1 MLIMPWYVFQS
12 KPQKE
17 GLLSE
22 QLYLRGVETYYPCIR
37 VRPVNP
43 RARKVKSYF
52 PGYLFA
58 RIDPNHTDVASLR
71 WLPGAVG
78 LVSFQ
83 GEPADV
89 PDGMVQAI
97 QKRVDEINDAGGE
110 HLEGLKPGDVVT
122 IQDGPLAGYEAIFD
136 KRLSGVERVRV
147 LLNVLKN
154 RQITVELSAG
164 QIERK
169 KRWRSLTGQR

>member
-1 MLIMPWYVFQS
+1 MPWYVFQS

-17 GLLSE
+17 GMLSE
-22 QLYLRGVETYYPCIR
+22 QLCLRGVETYYPCLR

-43 RARKVKSYF
+43 RARKVKPYF

-58 RIDPNHTDVASLR
+58 RIDPKHADVASLR

-83 GEPADV
+83 GEPAAV
-89 PDGMVQAI
+89 SGSIVRAI
-97 QKRVDEINDAGGE
+97 QERVDEINAAGGE

-136 KRLSGVERVRV
+136 KRLCGADRVRV
-147 LLNVLKN
+147 LLNLLKN
-154 RQITVELSAG
+154 RQIPVDLSAG

-169 KRWRSLTGQR
+169 NRGRSLTG